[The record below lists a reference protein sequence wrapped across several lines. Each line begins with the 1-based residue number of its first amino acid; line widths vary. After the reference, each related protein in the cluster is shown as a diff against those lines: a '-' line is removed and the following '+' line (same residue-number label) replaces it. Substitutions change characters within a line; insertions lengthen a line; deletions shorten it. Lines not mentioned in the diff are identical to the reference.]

1 MDQGI
6 KMEFEPKAIKL
17 STSEEIIACVEEAGG
32 GEVILHYPVRA
43 VMVGN
48 GNVQFIPFIATSDS
62 ASFEMNK
69 RFIVTMGNV
78 DEHTLPSYE
87 SVVEQ
92 MQSPNV
98 IIPDTK
104 LVL

>member
-6 KMEFEPKAIKL
+6 KMDFEAKAIKL
-17 STSEEIIACVEEAGG
+17 TTSEEIIAYVQDFGDK
-32 GEVILHYPVRA
+32 VILHYPIRA

-48 GNVQFIPFIATSDS
+48 GAVQFIPFITTSDS
-62 ASFEMNK
+62 ASYEMDK
-69 RFIVTMGNV
+69 RFIVTSGSV
-78 DEHTLPSYE
+78 DANTLPSYE
-87 SVVEQ
+87 AVVEQ
-92 MQSPNV
+92 MKSPNV